1 MEFFQKFSK
10 TYNKIFERNKFV
22 KIIPPTDEEWDVF
35 SKKISEFSLE
45 QREYI
50 YLSILHYYYIDNK
63 KLEDL
68 PYDLKLKD
76 GELLINYSV
85 LPSALQHLILNLWV

>member
-1 MEFFQKFSK
+1 MDFFQKFSK
-10 TYNKIFERNKFV
+10 TYNKIFEKNKFV
-22 KIIPPTDEEWDVF
+22 KIIPPTEEEWTLF
-35 SKKISEFSLE
+35 SKQLNDFSLE

-50 YLSILHYYYIDNK
+50 YLSILHYYFLNTK

-76 GELLINYSV
+76 GELIITYSN
-85 LPSALQHLILNLWV
+85 LPSTLQHLILNLWI